1 MSFWTGFV
9 VYSVGG
15 LPKGLISI
23 IIISF
28 LVVFLQTL
36 AYKLL
41 SNQARIKQLKERQKA
56 LNAEIKANINNKE
69 KIEKLNKELMQS
81 SLELMKLSM
90 KPLLFTSLP
99 ILLILWGLKAS
110 YSAAGVGNII
120 SWGVNLP
127 IIGDG
132 AGWLLSF
139 IIFSTIFGLILRKI
153 LKVY

>member
-1 MSFWTGFV
+1 MSFWTGFI

-41 SNQARIKQLKERQKA
+41 SNQARIKELKERQKA

-99 ILLILWGLKAS
+99 ILLILWGLKVS
-110 YSAAGVGNII
+110 YSAAGVGN
-120 SWGVNLP
+120 
-127 IIGDG
+127 
-132 AGWLLSF
+132 
-139 IIFSTIFGLILRKI
+139 
-153 LKVY
+153 